1 MSYQFPEYG
10 QPLTR
15 REEQVA
21 EMMAWGVSRKN
32 MPYLF
37 EKVWGK
43 KLSPSTIDVISQRV
57 FKKLGV
63 NKNIEVVTWY
73 HKHYRGIDLGTSPF
87 IKYLGAFLLGLF
99 LTTQLQTTD
108 NMVRVRNSSRIV
120 RVARGNRTRIREE
133 AAQWM

>member
-10 QPLTR
+10 QPLTK

-21 EMMAWGVSRKN
+21 EMIAWGVARKN

-37 EKVWGK
+37 EKMYGK
-43 KLSPSTIDVISQRV
+43 KISIKTIDVISQRV
-57 FKKLGV
+57 FRKLGV

-73 HKHYRGIDLGTSPF
+73 HKEYRGIDLGTSPF

-99 LTTQLQTTD
+99 LTTQIDFTNDYVRTRNTT
-108 NMVRVRNSSRIV
+108 RIV
-120 RVARGNRTRIREE
+120 RVRGQRAREE
-133 AAQWM
+133 AAQWN

>member
-1 MSYQFPEYG
+1 MSYQFPEQG
-10 QPLTR
+10 QPLTK

-43 KLSPSTIDVISQRV
+43 KLSLPTIDVISQRV
-57 FKKLGV
+57 FRKLGIS
-63 NKNIEVVTWY
+63 KNIEVVVWY

-87 IKYLGAFLLGLF
+87 AKYLGAFLLGLF

-108 NMVRVRNSSRIV
+108 NMVRVRNSNRIV
-120 RVARGNRTRIREE
+120 RVTRGQRTREE

>member
-1 MSYQFPEYG
+1 
-10 QPLTR
+10 
-15 REEQVA
+15 
-21 EMMAWGVSRKN
+21 MMAWGVSRKN

-37 EKVWGK
+37 EVVWGK

-57 FKKLGV
+57 FRKLGV

-73 HKHYRGIDLGTSPF
+73 HKTYRGIDLGTSPF

-108 NMVRVRNSSRIV
+108 NMVRVRNSNRIV
-120 RVARGNRTRIREE
+120 RVTRGQRTREE

>member
-10 QPLTR
+10 EPLTR

-43 KLSPSTIDVISQRV
+43 KIALSTIDVISQRV
-57 FKKLGV
+57 FKKLGIT
-63 NKNIEVVTWY
+63 KNIEVVVWY
-73 HKHYRGIDLGTSPF
+73 HKHYRGIDLGVSPF
-87 IKYLGAFLLGLF
+87 VKYLGAFLLGLF
-99 LTTQLQTTD
+99 LTTQLQTTND
-108 NMVRVRNSSRIV
+108 MVRVRNSSRIV
-120 RVARGNRTRIREE
+120 RVTRGQRTREE
-133 AAQWM
+133 AAQWI

>member
-1 MSYQFPEYG
+1 MSYQFPEQG

-43 KLSPSTIDVISQRV
+43 KLSLPTIDVISQRV
-57 FKKLGV
+57 FRKLGIS
-63 NKNIEVVTWY
+63 KNIEVVVWY

-87 IKYLGAFLLGLF
+87 AKYLGAFLLGLF
-99 LTTQLQTTD
+99 LTTQID
-108 NMVRVRNSSRIV
+108 FSNNYVRVRNTTRVV
-120 RVARGNRTRIREE
+120 RTARTNRTRTREE
-133 AAQWM
+133 AAQWI